1 MNRGRPGTLPAR
13 KNLSRQIFATPLP
26 KFGAR
31 APLGLPPP
39 TYRTIDHKQ
48 KCAAS
53 TQNRGTP
60 PRSWTAVE
68 MPAATV
74 AAGWVTAV
82 RGRGGVP
89 VIFVASRIFGH
100 FLTRAQT
107 IVAQAPRPKKRG
119 ACAFCIKKP
128 LIFQKKMVRFP
139 ENLKKSTPFCPK
151 FIILSNLNKMN
162 KVTPK

>member
-82 RGRGGVP
+82 QEQPGVP
-89 VIFVASRIFGH
+89 LKIAGGLEKGRSLKAKTTYKFSLKSKRDFVFIRRIFR
-100 FLTRAQT
+100 FSRSALR
-107 IVAQAPRPKKRG
+107 KKRVFLAANCARG
-119 ACAFCIKKP
+119 AA
-128 LIFQKKMVRFP
+128 
-139 ENLKKSTPFCPK
+139 
-151 FIILSNLNKMN
+151 
-162 KVTPK
+162 